1 MTPEHRDKQQEALAR
16 HFIQIPMEIF
26 FDKELTPTDKII
38 YGRINTFDEF
48 FESNGRT
55 ADILGICE
63 KQVRRSKKHLL
74 DLGYIKLGHNDG
86 RGKSYTANEAKLRD
100 IRRAIAD
107 EIKRCPGV
115 EIGQETCDHGVTIW
129 RNEWRTICPDERTI
143 CPKKRTICP
152 PEYKEEEKENKKEK
166 LTKEKADGSEPQQFG
181 NPDVNAMLDAWAE
194 ATGFDLKNQKMERY
208 AMSGLIKSHG
218 LDATK
223 ALVERVKRARR
234 SDDRFAPQIAK
245 PSQLRGKYSKL
256 EALTMWEERQAKDA
270 KALHRANPI
279 RIYQQ
284 AQPEPTDDKPDTPEA
299 KVERQRIAQELKA
312 KLFAKLNGGS
322 HD

>member
-1 MTPEHRDKQQEALAR
+1 MDAHRAKQQEALAKR
-16 HFIQIPMEIF
+16 FILIPMEIF
-26 FDKELTPTDKII
+26 FDDKLTPCDKII

-48 FESNGRT
+48 FESNAKT
-55 ADILGICE
+55 AELLNISD
-63 KQVRRSKKHLL
+63 KQVKRSKRQLL
-74 DLGYIKLGHNDG
+74 DLDYIRIIGNDG
-86 RGKSYTANEAKLRD
+86 RGKRYAINQGKLTA
-100 IRRAIAD
+100 IRRAIAE
-107 EIKRCPGV
+107 EIASCPGV
-115 EIGQETCDHGVTIW
+115 LNGETACVCEG
-129 RNEWRTICPDERTI
+129 TICPTMGTI
-143 CPKKRTICP
+143 CPEKGTICP
-152 PEYKEEEKENKKEK
+152 TENKKRIKRELKEK
-166 LTKEKADGSEPQQFG
+166 QTKEKTDGSEPQQFG

>member
-1 MTPEHRDKQQEALAR
+1 MNPSQESHARHYVILTQEILEDDRMTITEKLVLAR
-16 HFIQIPMEIF
+16 ISG
-26 FDKELTPTDKII
+26 FDI
-38 YGRINTFDEF
+38 F
-48 FESNGRT
+48 FESAEET
-55 ADILGICE
+55 AE
-63 KQVRRSKKHLL
+63 KIHVHPDRVRKAKQHLT
-74 DLGYIKLGHNDG
+74 KLGLIEEINNTG
-86 RGKSYTANEAKLRD
+86 RGKQYVATFLDGMRLDKLSNQTGQIVQSDWAN
-100 IRRAIAD
+100 
-107 EIKRCPGV
+107 
-115 EIGQETCDHGVTIW
+115 
-129 RNEWRTICPDERTI
+129 
-143 CPKKRTICP
+143 CP
-152 PEYKEEEKENKKEK
+152 PENKKRIKRELKEK
-166 LTKEKADGSEPQQFG
+166 QTKEKADGSEQQFG

-234 SDDRFAPQIAK
+234 SEDRFAPQIAK

-284 AQPEPTDDKPDTPEA
+284 AQPEPTDDGPDTPEA
-299 KVERQRIAQELKA
+299 KAERQRITKELKA
-312 KLFAKLNGGS
+312 KLFAKLNGGC
-322 HD
+322 DD

>member
-1 MTPEHRDKQQEALAR
+1 MDAIDDQHQDAEQIRFVQITQDILENKELNSNEKIVLAR
-16 HFIQIPMEIF
+16 ISG
-26 FDKELTPTDKII
+26 FDH
-38 YGRINTFDEF
+38 F
-48 FESNGRT
+48 FESNERT
-55 ADILGICE
+55 AERLGLTPRIVRDA
-63 KQVRRSKKHLL
+63 KQKLRR
-74 DLGYIKLGHNDG
+74 LGMINVIANTGHGLVYEFAAGRWTQKRPADG
-86 RGKSYTANEAKLRD
+86 RKSVHQV
-100 IRRAIAD
+100 D
-107 EIKRCPGV
+107 ENPSTYK
-115 EIGQETCDHGVTIW
+115 
-129 RNEWRTICPDERTI
+129 ER
-143 CPKKRTICP
+143 
-152 PEYKEEEKENKKEK
+152 EYKESNKEK
-166 LTKEKADGSEPQQFG
+166 KINKEKNDSEPQQFG

-284 AQPEPTDDKPDTPEA
+284 AQPEPTEDEPDTPEA
-299 KVERQRIAQELKA
+299 RAERQRVAQELKA